1 MHDGKWVNLHIKLQY
16 RCPDARIDALQAT
29 KKHEVRDSKVSGT
42 IFIYPLTWLRR
53 NILDLIWW
61 WKSCSTSAIWH
72 VLRYSVDT
80 DTQDTSVEVE
90 TWHVSR
96 VSLSQR
102 CLWHWHLVPS
112 RTVLFSYVFGDICR
126 CGAKLEDVWRYLY
139 TYFIHDA
146 YRWLLATSWIFV
158 LRGGRFPPWNSLSA
172 SNLQNYNLESM
183 VIFIAQPRG
192 FSVHPSFFVGGLWHI
207 LCGVDMMK
215 RPMCW
220 GSFVMPCSKSVSRS
234 SDNHRHNEN
243 PKHNYPRQKRVRI

>member
-1 MHDGKWVNLHIKLQY
+1 MHDGKWVNLHIKLLQY
-16 RCPDARIDALQAT
+16 KDARIDALQAT

-72 VLRYSVDT
+72 VLRYSFDT

-139 TYFIHDA
+139 TYLYMMLTDDC
-146 YRWLLATSWIFV
+146 LLLPGSSF
-158 LRGGRFPPWNSLSA
+158 LRGAFSA
-172 SNLQNYNLESM
+172 M
-183 VIFIAQPRG
+183 KFI
-192 FSVHPSFFVGGLWHI
+192 
-207 LCGVDMMK
+207 
-215 RPMCW
+215 
-220 GSFVMPCSKSVSRS
+220 VSI
-234 SDNHRHNEN
+234 
-243 PKHNYPRQKRVRI
+243 KFAKL

>member
-16 RCPDARIDALQAT
+16 KDARIDALQAT

-53 NILDLIWW
+53 SILDLIWW

-72 VLRYSVDT
+72 VLRYSFDT
-80 DTQDTSVEVE
+80 ETQDTSVEVE

-139 TYFIHDA
+139 FIHDA

-158 LRGGRFPPWNSLSA
+158 FTGGLFRHEIHCQHPICKMFIWNPWSSSLPTSG
-172 SNLQNYNLESM
+172 
-183 VIFIAQPRG
+183 VFCT
-192 FSVHPSFFVGGLWHI
+192 SFFLHWRALTHPMWGRHDETTNVLRI
-207 LCGVDMMK
+207 LRNAMLQI
-215 RPMCW
+215 R
-220 GSFVMPCSKSVSRS
+220 VSEFR
-234 SDNHRHNEN
+234 
-243 PKHNYPRQKRVRI
+243 